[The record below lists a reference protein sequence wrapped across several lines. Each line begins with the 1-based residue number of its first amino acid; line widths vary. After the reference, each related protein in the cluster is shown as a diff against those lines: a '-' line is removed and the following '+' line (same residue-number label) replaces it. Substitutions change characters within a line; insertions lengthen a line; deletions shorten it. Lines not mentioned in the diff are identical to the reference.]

1 MGSTLAALIAAET
14 IPPMPSPLGYGIKS
28 WRDTVFEHRV
38 AYCRDATRASAI
50 YVSDS
55 DGDDGND
62 GQTEGTAVQTL
73 AQASTL
79 LGSSTGV
86 QILLK
91 RGDIW
96 LNQSIVI
103 SNDNV
108 KLGAYGTGE
117 KPVLMGATRIPSGST
132 WTSHGSGRY
141 SIAIATT
148 DADLVMI
155 GDPTTA
161 DGYALMRA
169 SPMQRKTSTL
179 SVGSATTGA
188 YYGTGSVLHVKL
200 PDGSNPSAIDVW
212 YRKRSVTVPINASG
226 VRVNAA
232 DRCHI
237 SDLRVLGYGNAVGD
251 QNYNI
256 QVTATNGD
264 QNLVSGCDIL
274 FNASHHCYGSYAG
287 TGGSDIT
294 IWDDMEVGY
303 CNADASGSTI
313 GVSYCNDGEQEFY
326 RRNVR
331 TIGGPLDYTYTGA
344 DAVATTQAFFS
355 HAGGAPTGPLAF
367 GMDIACTHEVLA
379 GNACSVQIT
388 LSNTASAPSARDAW
402 DEYDILIFDE
412 YYDGD
417 DQPGGHALF
426 GQAPTC
432 ARINC
437 KNHNVS
443 MREFTTSNSCA
454 TGSVGGAFIN
464 CTFTLDAPSE
474 NGETFGWLGATATNL
489 SALFINCGLAMT
501 WTGTASDETNNN
513 RKGFAGLPNNGF
525 NSCLINS
532 VFTMIPNGADPETY
546 NTYNNQRLNLADNQ
560 AVNLATNEG
569 GGHHCA
575 YWGIRPDTNSFWL
588 GFDSQTNELDLHGNR
603 GSGPADY
610 PLPDITARPAATD
623 PIVGHASYSVFDSE
637 SLEYDQTWQIRTN
650 DTLGALEIA
659 QITSVGAATRAYAYY
674 RRRRLRT
681 TGNG

>member
-1 MGSTLAALIAAET
+1 M
-14 IPPMPSPLGYGIKS
+14 
-28 WRDTVFEHRV
+28 
-38 AYCRDATRASAI
+38 
-50 YVSDS
+50 
-55 DGDDGND
+55 
-62 GQTEGTAVQTL
+62 
-73 AQASTL
+73 
-79 LGSSTGV
+79 
-86 QILLK
+86 
-91 RGDIW
+91 
-96 LNQSIVI
+96 
-103 SNDNV
+103 
-108 KLGAYGTGE
+108 
-117 KPVLMGATRIPSGST
+117 
-132 WTSHGSGRY
+132 
-141 SIAIATT
+141 
-148 DADLVMI
+148 
-155 GDPTTA
+155 
-161 DGYALMRA
+161 
-169 SPMQRKTSTL
+169 
-179 SVGSATTGA
+179 
-188 YYGTGSVLHVKL
+188 
-200 PDGSNPSAIDVW
+200 
-212 YRKRSVTVPINASG
+212 
-226 VRVNAA
+226 
-232 DRCHI
+232 
-237 SDLRVLGYGNAVGD
+237 
-251 QNYNI
+251 
-256 QVTATNGD
+256 
-264 QNLVSGCDIL
+264 
-274 FNASHHCYGSYAG
+274 
-287 TGGSDIT
+287 
-294 IWDDMEVGY
+294 
-303 CNADASGSTI
+303 
-313 GVSYCNDGEQEFY
+313 SYCNDGEQEFY

-659 QITSVGAATRAYAYY
+659 HITSVGAATRAYAYY